1 MIDYAID
8 TLIFTVL
15 LIVLTVLVRSMY
27 AGYQM
32 AKEWHAD
39 GADLDVLAQIDQP
52 WGTQQDTRFTFRPAI
67 LLGWKLYIWAARW
80 ALK

>member
-1 MIDYAID
+1 MIDYTIH

-15 LIVLTVLVRSMY
+15 LIVLSVLVRSVH

-32 AKEWHAD
+32 AQEWHAD

-52 WGTQQDTRFTFRPAI
+52 WGTQQDTRFTVEPAI
-67 LLGWKLYIWAARW
+67 LLGWKFYIWVARG
-80 ALK
+80 AMK

>member
-1 MIDYAID
+1 MLDYTID

-27 AGYQM
+27 AGYHM
-32 AKEWHAD
+32 AQEWHED
-39 GADLDVLAQIDQP
+39 GADLDVLAQVDEP
-52 WGTQQDTRFTFRPAI
+52 WGTQQDTRFTVELAI
-67 LLGWKLYIWAARW
+67 LLGWKFYIWVARK